1 MNRVTAVI
9 VAAFTATAASA
20 ESQPSHQFSMPTPA
34 IAQHVARDIV
44 REQICGLA
52 PRPLPFAPPTSK
64 IFGAMVVREA
74 ARLDALLADHGD
86 DVICACIGEGQAI
99 CP

>member
-20 ESQPSHQFSMPTPA
+20 ESQPSHQFSLSTMG
-34 IAQHVARDIV
+34 IARHLAQDVV
-44 REQICGLA
+44 RMEVCRL
-52 PRPLPFAPPTSK
+52 PSRPLPFAPPTSK

-74 ARLDALLADHGD
+74 ARLDALLADYGD
-86 DVICACIGEGQAI
+86 DAI
-99 CP
+99 CGCLAEGRARCP